1 MAQNTR
7 LTTEQLPIFVP
18 MVAIYSYILIYIHIY
33 SYIFIYINIYSYIR
47 KKWING
53 YGWHKMQDCPWG
65 RRAVPEGEGNTDEL
79 GHDSIF

>member
-1 MAQNTR
+1 MNGTKYKIDHGATAHFCANGSH
-7 LTTEQLPIFVP
+7 L
-18 MVAIYSYILIYIHIY
+18 
-33 SYIFIYINIYSYIR
+33 FIYINIYSYIR